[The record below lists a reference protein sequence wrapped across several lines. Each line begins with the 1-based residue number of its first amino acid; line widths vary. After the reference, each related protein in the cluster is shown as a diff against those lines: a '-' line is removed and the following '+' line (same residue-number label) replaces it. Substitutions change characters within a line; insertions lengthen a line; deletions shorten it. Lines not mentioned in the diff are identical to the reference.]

1 MFESWRSFQSFLV
14 CFCFVPILFSFH
26 FCIHIFC
33 MCCVI
38 CNLALYNFSVLVSF
52 VIWKYQIWCLVT
64 CVFYFVF
71 LSSVVLSFCN
81 FCHLSCCLLLFC
93 HFVVCCV
100 VVCYFAICCFVFCLV
115 LSCNLFLVDMIIF
128 AIFCVWYPAIVVI
141 LISILYLTNA
151 WTFSAEHLSLHWIQ
165 HWMSTKL
172 EKYLHL
178 SKSLPFSY
186 VLFFGKLSL
195 KKKQFENENHWLL
208 NLK

>member
-1 MFESWRSFQSFLV
+1 MSNLV
-14 CFCFVPILFSFH
+14 PCHLCLL
-26 FCIHIFC
+26 FCI
-33 MCCVI
+33 
-38 CNLALYNFSVLVSF
+38 FSSL
-52 VIWKYQIWCLVT
+52 
-64 CVFYFVF
+64 
-71 LSSVVLSFCN
+71 VLSFCN

-186 VLFFGKLSL
+186 ALFFGKLSL
-195 KKKQFENENHWLL
+195 KKSLKMKITDYWIWSSSPVRRALNPFALTFPFET
-208 NLK
+208 NLMVMYFFLDL

>member
-1 MFESWRSFQSFLV
+1 MSNLV
-14 CFCFVPILFSFH
+14 PCHLCLL
-26 FCIHIFC
+26 FCI
-33 MCCVI
+33 
-38 CNLALYNFSVLVSF
+38 FSSL
-52 VIWKYQIWCLVT
+52 
-64 CVFYFVF
+64 
-71 LSSVVLSFCN
+71 VLSFCN

-141 LISILYLTNA
+141 LFPIILISILYLTNA

-178 SKSLPFSY
+178 SKSLPFPY
-186 VLFFGKLSL
+186 ALFFGKLSL
-195 KKKQFENENHWLL
+195 KKSLKMKITDYWIWSSSPVRRALNPFALTFPFET
-208 NLK
+208 NLMVMYFFLDL